1 MAPTAPPQSCR
12 KQTLSDIAIIRGHI
26 GHHDLKADMHRTS
39 RHNVR
44 FTLLHAQVVTSCAAL
59 IHKERHMIKKS
70 LAPLALG
77 GFGIG
82 MTEFV
87 MMGILPDIATGLRIS
102 IPQAGYL
109 ISAYAV
115 GVVVGAPTLVS
126 MLSHKPPRTV
136 LIWFMLMF
144 TVFNAL
150 SAFAPNFHT
159 MLLFRFL
166 AGLPHGAFFG
176 VGAVVA
182 TRLADKGKEAAAL
195 ASMFTGLTLANVL
208 GVPAGTWLGHN
219 MSWRYVFLIVAW
231 IGLATAVMLH
241 KVIPYFAATPGA
253 GLRQDLKIFRK
264 PNLWLA
270 LGITSIGTGGFFA
283 WLSYIAPLLT
293 DVAHF
298 HPNTIPLIMTAVGV
312 GMTVGVHLG
321 GKLAD
326 RIAPLNAVIMLLVSM
341 VALLAL
347 NAMLAASQPAMM
359 ILAFAVGA
367 NAMALA
373 SPIQILL
380 IEHSREAE
388 MLGSSLGQSGFNI
401 GNALGAFLGGIP
413 LILGYSYASPLWV
426 AAGLALCGVVLA
438 LAMRAYGK
446 HGVAIQV
453 AKA

>member
-1 MAPTAPPQSCR
+1 
-12 KQTLSDIAIIRGHI
+12 
-26 GHHDLKADMHRTS
+26 
-39 RHNVR
+39 
-44 FTLLHAQVVTSCAAL
+44 
-59 IHKERHMIKKS
+59 MIKKS

-87 MMGILPDIATGLRIS
+87 MMGILPDIATGLHIT

-115 GVVVGAPTLVS
+115 GVLVGAPTLVA
-126 MLSHKPPRTV
+126 MMSHRPPRSV
-136 LIWFMLMF
+136 LIWFMLIF
-144 TVFNAL
+144 AAFNAL

-159 MLLFRFL
+159 LLVCRFL

-219 MSWRYVFLIVAW
+219 MSWRYVFLIVAC
-231 IGLATAVMLH
+231 IGLAAAIMLH
-241 KVIPYFAATPGA
+241 KVVPYFDATPGA
-253 GLRQDLKIFRK
+253 GLRRDLKIFRK
-264 PNLWLA
+264 PSLWLA

-293 DVAHF
+293 DVTRF
-298 HPNTIPLIMTAVGV
+298 HANTIPLIMTAVGV

-326 RIAPLNAVIMLLVSM
+326 RMAPLSAVIILLMTM
-341 VALLAL
+341 VGLLSL
-347 NAMLAASQPAMM
+347 NAMLA
-359 ILAFAVGA
+359 
-367 NAMALA
+367 
-373 SPIQILL
+373 
-380 IEHSREAE
+380 
-388 MLGSSLGQSGFNI
+388 SS
-401 GNALGAFLGGIP
+401 
-413 LILGYSYASPLWV
+413 
-426 AAGLALCGVVLA
+426 
-438 LAMRAYGK
+438 
-446 HGVAIQV
+446 QV
-453 AKA
+453 AMVVQAL

>member
-1 MAPTAPPQSCR
+1 
-12 KQTLSDIAIIRGHI
+12 
-26 GHHDLKADMHRTS
+26 
-39 RHNVR
+39 
-44 FTLLHAQVVTSCAAL
+44 
-59 IHKERHMIKKS
+59 MIKKS

-87 MMGILPDIATGLRIS
+87 MMGILPDIASGLAIT

-109 ISAYAV
+109 ISAYAI

-126 MLSHKPPRTV
+126 MLSHRPPRSV
-136 LIWFMLMF
+136 LILFMLIF
-144 TVFNAL
+144 TIFNAL
-150 SAFAPNFHT
+150 SAFAPNFET

-182 TRLADKGKEAAAL
+182 TRLADKGKVAAAL

-208 GVPAGTWLGHN
+208 GVPLGTWLGHN
-219 MSWRYVFLIVAW
+219 MSWRIVFLIVAL
-231 IGLATAVMLH
+231 IGLATAIMI
-241 KVIPYFAATPGA
+241 KKFIPYFEAQPGA
-253 GLRQDLKIFRK
+253 GLAQDLKIFRK

-293 DVAHF
+293 EVTNF
-298 HPNTIPLIMTAVGV
+298 HPDAIPLIMTVVGV

-326 RIAPLNAVIMLLVSM
+326 SMAPLRAIIVLLISM
-341 VALLAL
+341 VALLCL
-347 NAMLAASQPAMM
+347 NAMLAESRTAMV
-359 ILAFAVGA
+359 ILAFVIGA
-367 NAMALA
+367 NALALGP
-373 SPIQILL
+373 PIQLLL

-401 GNALGAFLGGIP
+401 GNATGAFLGGIP
-413 LILGYSYASPLWV
+413 LTLGYSFASPQWV
-426 AAGLALCGVVLA
+426 AAGLALCGVFLA
-438 LAMRAYGK
+438 LAMFM
-446 HGVAIQV
+446 HGRRSVPLA
-453 AKA
+453 A

>member
-1 MAPTAPPQSCR
+1 MAGSSPSRLPPALRGRLSLQSD
-12 KQTLSDIAIIRGHI
+12 KH
-26 GHHDLKADMHRTS
+26 
-39 RHNVR
+39 V
-44 FTLLHAQVVTSCAAL
+44 
-59 IHKERHMIKKS
+59 IKKS

-87 MMGILPDIATGLRIS
+87 MMGILPDVATGLNIS

-126 MLSHKPPRTV
+126 MLGHRPPRGV
-136 LIWFMLMF
+136 LVWFMLMF
-144 TVFNAL
+144 AAFNAL

-159 MLLFRFL
+159 MMLFRFL

-195 ASMFTGLTLANVL
+195 ASMFSGLTIANVV
-208 GVPAGTWLGHN
+208 GVPAGTWLGHH
-219 MSWRYVFLIVAW
+219 MSWRIVFLIVAL
-231 IGLATAVMLH
+231 IGLATAFMTH
-241 KVIPYFAATPGA
+241 KIIPYFEGSRRA
-253 GLRQDLKIFRK
+253 GLAQDLRIFRNPK
-264 PNLWLA
+264 LWLA
-270 LGITSIGTGGFFA
+270 LGITSIGTGGLFA

-293 DVAHF
+293 EVTRF
-298 HPNTIPLIMTAVGV
+298 HADMIPMIMIVVGV
-312 GMTVGVHLG
+312 GMTAGVHFG

-326 RIAPLNAVIMLLVSM
+326 RVHPLRAIQILLASMIVLLLLNAVLASSQAAM
-341 VALLAL
+341 VV
-347 NAMLAASQPAMM
+347 
-359 ILAFAVGA
+359 LAFLVGA
-367 NAMALA
+367 NALALGP
-373 SPIQILL
+373 SIQMLL

-413 LILGYSYASPLWV
+413 LTLGFSYASPQWV
-426 AAGLALCGVVLA
+426 AAGLAASGLVLA
-438 LAMRAYGK
+438 CAMHAHGRRAVRALA
-446 HGVAIQV
+446 
-453 AKA
+453 

>member
-1 MAPTAPPQSCR
+1 
-12 KQTLSDIAIIRGHI
+12 
-26 GHHDLKADMHRTS
+26 
-39 RHNVR
+39 
-44 FTLLHAQVVTSCAAL
+44 
-59 IHKERHMIKKS
+59 MIKKS
-70 LAPLALG
+70 LVPLALG

-87 MMGILPDIATGLRIS
+87 MMGILPDIATGLKVS

-126 MLSHKPPRTV
+126 MMSQRPPRSV

-144 TVFNAL
+144 AAFNAL

-159 MLLFRFL
+159 MLLCRFL

-195 ASMFTGLTLANVL
+195 ASMFTGLTVANVV

-219 MSWRYVFLIVAW
+219 MSWRIVFLIVAC

-241 KVIPYFAATPGA
+241 KVVPYFEATPGA
-253 GLRQDLKIFRK
+253 GLREDLKIFRK
-264 PNLWLA
+264 PSLWLTLA
-270 LGITSIGTGGFFA
+270 ITAIGTGGFFA

-293 DVAHF
+293 DVTHF
-298 HPNTIPLIMTAVGV
+298 HANTIPLVMTLVGV

-326 RIAPLNAVIMLLVSM
+326 RVPPLTAVTLLMISM
-341 VALLAL
+341 VVLLSL
-347 NAMLAASQPAMM
+347 NAMLAWSQPAMLL
-359 ILAFAVGA
+359 LAFAVGA
-367 NAMALA
+367 NALALGP
-373 SPIQILL
+373 PIQILL
-380 IEHSREAE
+380 IENSREAE

-413 LILGYSYASPLWV
+413 LIIGYSYASPLWV
-426 AAGLALCGVVLA
+426 AAGLALCGVALA
-438 LAMRAYGK
+438 LAMRA
-446 HGVAIQV
+446 HGRRSVGVLA
-453 AKA
+453 